1 MDAREVREGVEGGSW
16 ECMDAREV
24 REGVELGVYGCQRSE
39 GGSGGRV
46 KKAENVWI
54 LGK

>member
-1 MDAREVREGVEGGSW
+1 MYGCQRSEGGSGG
-16 ECMDAREV
+16 RK
-24 REGVELGVYGCQRSE
+24 LGVYGCQRSE